1 MQASGY
7 PLNTESASSASSP
20 TMSGQRFI
28 PDRHASR
35 PGCRRAGSLLK
46 VLLPPGVA
54 APLFAIRKPA
64 VVVFTIDAYVA
75 ISVMSADQPQTLRDA
90 LASRT
95 NILVADGTPAREINL
110 DQCAARRGG
119 DDAGSRRS

>member
-1 MQASGY
+1 M
-7 PLNTESASSASSP
+7 PL
-20 TMSGQRFI
+20 
-28 PDRHASR
+28 
-35 PGCRRAGSLLK
+35 
-46 VLLPPGVA
+46 GVA

-64 VVVFTIDAYVA
+64 VVVFTLDAYVA

-95 NILVADGTPAREINL
+95 NILVADGPAREINL